1 MDTGSR
7 YPLERQFILNGKLV
21 WFLMYSD
28 TEMDMV
34 RRDMT
39 REEREIHAKAINFSE
54 V

>member
-1 MDTGSR
+1 MDTKSR

-21 WFLMYSD
+21 WFMVYSD
-28 TEMDMV
+28 TQMDMV

-39 REEREIHAKAINFSE
+39 GEEREIHAKAINFDE

>member
-1 MDTGSR
+1 MDTESR

-21 WFLMYSD
+21 WFMVYSG

-39 REEREIHAKAINFSE
+39 REESEIHAKAINFDE